1 MAAATR
7 TSFRPRPLDNN
18 KQLEIVRDENA
29 DLQSAGPIDQA
40 DIEATRRITNGHET
54 LDAHNEKV
62 RPHSARQPRRMLAMC
77 SRLYRLLRRVRPL
90 WTHPRHL
97 KCRFPVVRATTAP
110 SLALLACWTLRHN

>member
-1 MAAATR
+1 MTSSTR

-29 DLQSAGPIDQA
+29 DLQSLGPIDQA

-62 RPHSARQPRRMLAMC
+62 GPLYAGSQRCILPGADVFAAC
-77 SRLYRLLRRVRPL
+77 SLTADILYITSIL
-90 WTHPRHL
+90 WELSSRGSG
-97 KCRFPVVRATTAP
+97 RA
-110 SLALLACWTLRHN
+110 

>member
-1 MAAATR
+1 MASSTR

-29 DLQSAGPIDQA
+29 DLQSLGPIDQA

-62 RPHSARQPRRMLAMC
+62 GPLCSGSQRCIVPGAGVFCDVQRDCTHCVHHLNALGAQFPR
-77 SRLYRLLRRVRPL
+77 LRRGIAPVG
-90 WTHPRHL
+90 PR
-97 KCRFPVVRATTAP
+97 AA
-110 SLALLACWTLRHN
+110 